1 MLGLHCGLYCR
12 AVCITKNF
20 SEAQN
25 PQFII
30 KSSFKSRVG
39 YNRKQFFFYK
49 KRAVFLQKMKFEL
62 ANIMCFS
69 TKSVPD
75 WCDSPDSAK
84 PH

>member
-30 KSSFKSRVG
+30 KSSFKPGVG
-39 YNRKQFFFYK
+39 YNRKQ
-49 KRAVFLQKMKFEL
+49 VFLQE
-62 ANIMCFS
+62 
-69 TKSVPD
+69 KS
-75 WCDSPDSAK
+75 SIYAK
-84 PH
+84 NEI